1 MAVEDITSATQA
13 VATGGFAPLS
23 SALATYVTPNV
34 LRSLLV
40 DRDGSLVSRSTVLTD
55 EGSWRES
62 FNAPLGVDWQQNAGG
77 GSLVQAGSTLTI
89 TGSLVPGA
97 AGYIARTV
105 DYAPILLSVCLGTGG
120 VSPATVLAPVV
131 VRGGGGGA
139 GAGETFFGLYALDLV
154 ANPTLDPSHP
164 TAQASFAEWLFTPN
178 PALTTQG
185 ILVTRSSASS
195 PAGTEGTAPVTISTT
210 LGAGWRTISLGQQ
223 SAIFRDGSTTLPTAT
238 VRATRSREL
247 PAPYAP
253 MFFAAGFRAGAF
265 PAAPAPV
272 LALDTVLVQSIDR
285 INTDA
290 SF

>member
-40 DRDGSLVSRSTVLTD
+40 DRDGSLVSRSTVLTH

-89 TGSLVPGA
+89 TGSLVSGA

-131 VRGGGGGA
+131 VRGGGT
-139 GAGETFFGLYALDLV
+139 GETFFGLYALDLA

-164 TAQASFAEWLFTPN
+164 TAQASFAEWRFTPA

-195 PAGTEGTAPVTISTT
+195 PAGTEGVAPVTVSTT
-210 LGAGWRTISLGQQ
+210 LGAGWRTISCGQQ

-247 PAPYAP
+247 PEPYTP
-253 MFFAAGFRAGAF
+253 MFFAAGFRAGATPSGF
-265 PAAPAPV
+265 LPV
-272 LALDTVLVQSIDR
+272 LALDTVLAQSIDR
-285 INTDA
+285 LNTDA

>member
-77 GSLVQAGSTLTI
+77 GSLVQAGSTLAI
-89 TGSLVPGA
+89 TGSLVPGD

-131 VRGGGGGA
+131 VRGGGT
-139 GAGETFFGLYALDLV
+139 GETFFGVYALDLA

-164 TAQASFAEWLFTPN
+164 TAQASFAEWRFTPA
-178 PALTTQG
+178 PAVTTQG

-195 PAGTEGTAPVTISTT
+195 SAGTEGVAPVTVSTT
-210 LGAGWRTISLGQQ
+210 LGAGWRTISCGQQ

-247 PAPYAP
+247 PGPYTP
-253 MFFAAGFRAGAF
+253 MFFAAGFRAGA
-265 PAAPAPV
+265 APALPLPV
-272 LALDTVLVQSIDR
+272 LALDSVLVQSIDR
-285 INTDA
+285 LNTDA

>member
-89 TGSLVPGA
+89 TGSLVSGA

-131 VRGGGGGA
+131 VRGGGT
-139 GAGETFFGLYALDLV
+139 GETFFGLYALDLA

-164 TAQASFAEWLFTPN
+164 TAQASFAEWRFTPA

-195 PAGTEGTAPVTISTT
+195 PAGTEGVAPVTVSTT
-210 LGAGWRTISLGQQ
+210 LGAGWRTISCGQQ

-247 PAPYAP
+247 PEPYTP
-253 MFFAAGFRAGAF
+253 MFFAAGFRAGA
-265 PAAPAPV
+265 APSGPPPV

-285 INTDA
+285 LNTDA

>member
-23 SALATYVTPNV
+23 DALATYDAPNV

-77 GSLVQAGSTLTI
+77 GSVVQANSTLTI
-89 TGSLVPGA
+89 TGSLVPGD
-97 AGYIARTV
+97 AGYIARPV

-131 VRGGGGGA
+131 VRGGGT
-139 GAGETFFGLYALDLV
+139 GETFFGLYALDLV

-164 TAQASFAEWLFTPN
+164 TAQASFAEWRFTPA

-185 ILVTRSSASS
+185 ILVARSSASS
-195 PAGTEGTAPVTISTT
+195 PAGTEGTATVTVSTT
-210 LGAGWRTISLGQQ
+210 LGAGWRTISCGQQ

-247 PAPYAP
+247 PGPYTP
-253 MFFAAGFRAGAF
+253 LFFAAGFRAGA
-265 PAAPAPV
+265 APALPLPV
-272 LALDTVLVQSIDR
+272 LALDTVLAQSIDR
-285 INTDA
+285 LNTDA

>member
-1 MAVEDITSATQA
+1 MAVDDITSATQA
-13 VATGGFAPLS
+13 VATGGFAPLPN
-23 SALATYVTPNV
+23 ALATYVTPNV

-77 GSLVQAGSTLTI
+77 GSLVQASSTLTI
-89 TGSLVPGA
+89 TGSLVPGD

-131 VRGGGGGA
+131 VRGGGT
-139 GAGETFFGLYALDLV
+139 GESFFGVYALDLA

-164 TAQASFAEWLFTPN
+164 TAQASFAEWLFTPA

-195 PAGTEGTAPVTISTT
+195 PAGTEGVAPVTVSTT

-247 PAPYAP
+247 PEPYTP
-253 MFFAAGFRAGAF
+253 MFFAAGFRAGVG
-265 PAAPAPV
+265 PALPLPV

-285 INTDA
+285 LNTDA

>member
-23 SALATYVTPNV
+23 SAVATYVTPNV

-131 VRGGGGGA
+131 VRGGGT
-139 GAGETFFGLYALDLV
+139 GETFFGLYALDLV

-164 TAQASFAEWLFTPN
+164 TAQASFAEWRFT

-195 PAGTEGTAPVTISTT
+195 PAGTEGVAPVTVSTT
-210 LGAGWRTISLGQQ
+210 LGAGWRTISCGQQ

-247 PAPYAP
+247 PEPYTP
-253 MFFAAGFRAGAF
+253 MFFAAGFRAGATPSGF
-265 PAAPAPV
+265 LPV
-272 LALDTVLVQSIDR
+272 LALDTVLAQSIDR
-285 INTDA
+285 LNTDA

>member
-13 VATGGFAPLS
+13 VATGSFAPVED
-23 SALATYVTPNV
+23 SAAAYVTPNV

-62 FNAPLGVDWQQNAGG
+62 FSGPLGVEWQQNAGR
-77 GSLVQAGSTLTI
+77 GSLVQASSTLTI
-89 TGSLVPGA
+89 TGSLVPGD

-105 DYAPILLSVCLGTGG
+105 DYAPIMLSVCLGTGG

-131 VRGGGGGA
+131 VRGGGT
-139 GAGETFFGLYALDLV
+139 GETFFGLYALDLV

-164 TAQASFAEWLFTPN
+164 TAQAKFAEWRFTPA

-195 PAGTEGTAPVTISTT
+195 PAGTEGVAPVTVSTT
-210 LGAGWRTISLGQQ
+210 LGAGWRTISCGQQ

-247 PAPYAP
+247 PEPYTP
-253 MFFAAGFRAGAF
+253 MFFAAGFRAGVG
-265 PAAPAPV
+265 PLAPPPV

-285 INTDA
+285 LNTDGG
-290 SF
+290 F

>member
-23 SALATYVTPNV
+23 SAVATYVTPNV

-89 TGSLVPGA
+89 TGSLVSGA

-131 VRGGGGGA
+131 VRGGGT
-139 GAGETFFGLYALDLV
+139 GETFFGLYALDLA

-164 TAQASFAEWLFTPN
+164 TAQASFVEWRFTA
-178 PALTTQG
+178 ALTTQG

-195 PAGTEGTAPVTISTT
+195 PAGTEGVAPVTVSTT
-210 LGAGWRTISLGQQ
+210 LGAGWRTISCGQQ

-247 PAPYAP
+247 PEPYTP
-253 MFFAAGFRAGAF
+253 MFFAAGFRAGA
-265 PAAPAPV
+265 APALPLPV

-285 INTDA
+285 LNTDA

>member
-23 SALATYVTPNV
+23 SAVATYVTPNV

-89 TGSLVPGA
+89 TGSLVSGA

-131 VRGGGGGA
+131 VRGGGT
-139 GAGETFFGLYALDLV
+139 GETFFGLYALDLA

-164 TAQASFAEWLFTPN
+164 TAQASFAEWRFTPA

-195 PAGTEGTAPVTISTT
+195 PAGTEGVAPVTVSTT
-210 LGAGWRTISLGQQ
+210 LGAGWRTISCGQQ

-247 PAPYAP
+247 PEPYTP
-253 MFFAAGFRAGAF
+253 MFFAAGFRAGA
-265 PAAPAPV
+265 APSGPPPV

-285 INTDA
+285 LNTDA

>member
-1 MAVEDITSATQA
+1 MAVDDITSATQA
-13 VATGGFAPLS
+13 VATGGFAPLPN
-23 SALATYVTPNV
+23 ALATYVTPNV

-89 TGSLVPGA
+89 TGSLTSGD

-131 VRGGGGGA
+131 VRGGGT
-139 GAGETFFGLYALDLV
+139 GETFFGLYALDLA

-164 TAQASFAEWLFTPN
+164 TAQASFAEWRFTPA

-247 PAPYAP
+247 PEPYTP
-253 MFFAAGFRAGAF
+253 MFFAAGFRAGGG
-265 PAAPAPV
+265 PSVPPPV

-285 INTDA
+285 LNTDA
-290 SF
+290 SV

>member
-13 VATGGFAPLS
+13 VATGGFAPLPN
-23 SALATYVTPNV
+23 ALATYVTPNV

-62 FNAPLGVDWQQNAGG
+62 FNSALGVDWQQNAGG

-89 TGSLVPGA
+89 TGSLTSLD

-131 VRGGGGGA
+131 VRGGGT
-139 GAGETFFGLYALDLV
+139 GETFFGLYALDLA

-164 TAQASFAEWLFTPN
+164 TAQASFAEWRFT

-195 PAGTEGTAPVTISTT
+195 PAGTEGVAPVTVSTT

-247 PAPYAP
+247 PEPYTP
-253 MFFAAGFRAGAF
+253 MFFAAGFRAGGG
-265 PAAPAPV
+265 PLAPPPV

-285 INTDA
+285 LHTDGG
-290 SF
+290 F

>member
-62 FNAPLGVDWQQNAGG
+62 FSGPLGVDWQQNAGG

-89 TGSLVPGA
+89 TGSLASGD

-131 VRGGGGGA
+131 VRGGGT
-139 GAGETFFGLYALDLV
+139 GETFFGLYALDLA

-164 TAQASFAEWLFTPN
+164 TAQASFAEWRFT

-195 PAGTEGTAPVTISTT
+195 PAGTEGVAPVTVSTT

-272 LALDTVLVQSIDR
+272 LALDTVLAQSIDR
-285 INTDA
+285 LNTDA
-290 SF
+290 GF

>member
-62 FNAPLGVDWQQNAGG
+62 FSGPLGVDWQQNAGG

-89 TGSLVPGA
+89 TGSLASGD

-131 VRGGGGGA
+131 VRGGGT
-139 GAGETFFGLYALDLV
+139 GETFFGLYALDLA

-164 TAQASFAEWLFTPN
+164 TAQASFAEWRFT

-195 PAGTEGTAPVTISTT
+195 PAGTEGVAPVTVSTT

-253 MFFAAGFRAGAF
+253 MFFAAGFRAGA
-265 PAAPAPV
+265 APALPLPV
-272 LALDTVLVQSIDR
+272 LALDTVLAQSIDR
-285 INTDA
+285 LNTDA

>member
-1 MAVEDITSATQA
+1 MAVEDITSGTQA
-13 VATGGFAPLS
+13 VATGGFAPVPD
-23 SALATYVTPNV
+23 ALATYINPNV

-40 DRDGSLVSRSTVLTD
+40 DRDGSLVSRATVLTD
-55 EGSWRES
+55 EGAWRES

-89 TGSLVPGA
+89 TGSLVSGA

-131 VRGGGGGA
+131 VRGGGT
-139 GAGETFFGLYALDLV
+139 GETFFGLYALDLV

-164 TAQASFAEWLFTPN
+164 TAQASFVEWRFP
-178 PALTTQG
+178 PGSTTQG

-195 PAGTEGTAPVTISTT
+195 PAGTEGSAPVTVSTT
-210 LGAGWRTISLGQQ
+210 NGAGFRTIAVGPQ
-223 SAIFRDGSTTLPTAT
+223 SAIFRDGATTLPATT

-247 PAPYAP
+247 PGPYTTL
-253 MFFAAGFRAGAF
+253 FFAAGFRAGAA

-272 LALDTVLVQSIDR
+272 LALDTVLLQSINR
-285 INTDA
+285 LNTDA
-290 SF
+290 GF

>member
-77 GSLVQAGSTLTI
+77 GSLVQASSTLTI
-89 TGSLVPGA
+89 TGSLVPED

-131 VRGGGGGA
+131 VRGGGT
-139 GAGETFFGLYALDLV
+139 GETFFGLYALDLV

-164 TAQASFAEWLFTPN
+164 TAQASFAEWRFTA
-178 PALTTQG
+178 ALTTQG

-195 PAGTEGTAPVTISTT
+195 PAGTEGVAPVTVSTT
-210 LGAGWRTISLGQQ
+210 LGAGWRTISCGQQ

-247 PAPYAP
+247 PAPYTP
-253 MFFAAGFRAGAF
+253 MFFAAGFRAGATPSGF
-265 PAAPAPV
+265 LPV

-285 INTDA
+285 LNTDA

>member
-1 MAVEDITSATQA
+1 MAVEDITSGTQA
-13 VATGGFAPLS
+13 VATGGFAPVPD
-23 SALATYVTPNV
+23 AAAKYINPNV

-55 EGSWRES
+55 EGAWRES

-77 GSLVQAGSTLTI
+77 GSLVQAASTLTI

-97 AGYIARTV
+97 AGYIARVV
-105 DYAPILLSVCLGTGG
+105 DYAPIMLSVCLGTGG
-120 VSPATVLAPVV
+120 VSPATALDPVV
-131 VRGGGGGA
+131 VRGGGTA
-139 GAGETFFGLYALDLV
+139 ETFFGVYRLDLA
-154 ANPTLDPSHP
+154 ANPTLNPSHP
-164 TAQASFAEWLFTPN
+164 TAQESFVEWRFTPN

-195 PAGTEGTAPVTISTT
+195 PAGTEGAAPVTISTT
-210 LGAGWRTISLGQQ
+210 LGAGWRTISCGQQ
-223 SAIFRDGSTTLPTAT
+223 SAVFRDGATTLPTAT

-253 MFFAAGFRAGAF
+253 MFFAAGFRAGGG
-265 PAAPAPV
+265 PLAPAPV

-290 SF
+290 GF

>member
-89 TGSLVPGA
+89 TGSLVSGD

-131 VRGGGGGA
+131 VRGGGT
-139 GAGETFFGLYALDLV
+139 GETFFGLYALDLA

-164 TAQASFAEWLFTPN
+164 TAQASFAEWRFT

-195 PAGTEGTAPVTISTT
+195 PAGTEGVAPVTVSTT

-223 SAIFRDGSTTLPTAT
+223 SAIYRDGSTTLPTAT

-247 PAPYAP
+247 PEPYTP
-253 MFFAAGFRAGAF
+253 MFFAAGFRAGVG
-265 PAAPAPV
+265 PALPLPV
-272 LALDTVLVQSIDR
+272 LALDTVLAQSIDR
-285 INTDA
+285 LNTDA

>member
-13 VATGGFAPLS
+13 VATGGFAPVPD
-23 SALATYVTPNV
+23 ALATYINPNV

-40 DRDGSLVSRSTVLTD
+40 DRDGSLVSRATVLTD

-89 TGSLVPGA
+89 TGSLVPGG
-97 AGYIARTV
+97 AGYIAHAA
-105 DYAPILLSVCLGTGG
+105 DQAPLSLAVCLGTGG
-120 VSPATVLAPVV
+120 VLPVV
-131 VRGGGGGA
+131 VRGGGT
-139 GAGETFFGLYALDLV
+139 GETFFGLYALDLV

-164 TAQASFAEWLFTPN
+164 TAQESFVEWRFP
-178 PALTTQG
+178 PGITTQG

-195 PAGTEGTAPVTISTT
+195 PAGTEGSAPVTISTT
-210 LGAGWRTISLGQQ
+210 LGAGFRTIAVGPQ
-223 SAIFRDGSTTLPTAT
+223 SAIFRDGATTLPTTT

-247 PAPYAP
+247 PGPYTTL
-253 MFFAAGFRAGAF
+253 FFAAGFRAGAA

-272 LALDTVLVQSIDR
+272 LALDTVLLQSINR
-285 INTDA
+285 LNTDA
-290 SF
+290 GF

>member
-62 FNAPLGVDWQQNAGG
+62 FNAPLGVDWQQNAGF

-89 TGSLVPGA
+89 SGSLTPGD

-105 DYAPILLSVCLGTGG
+105 DYAPIMLSVCLGTGG

-131 VRGGGGGA
+131 VRGGGA

-164 TAQASFAEWLFTPN
+164 TAQESFVEWRFTPA

-247 PAPYAP
+247 PEPYVP
-253 MFFAAGFRAGAF
+253 LFFAAGFRAGAF

-285 INTDA
+285 LNTDGG
-290 SF
+290 F

>member
-1 MAVEDITSATQA
+1 MAVDDITSATQA

-62 FNAPLGVDWQQNAGG
+62 FSGPLGVDWQQNAGG
-77 GSLVQAGSTLTI
+77 GSLVQASSTLTI
-89 TGSLVPGA
+89 TGSLVPGD

-120 VSPATVLAPVV
+120 VSPVV
-131 VRGGGGGA
+131 VRGGAGGT
-139 GAGETFFGLYALDLV
+139 GETFFGLYALDLV

-164 TAQASFAEWLFTPN
+164 TAQESFVEWRFP
-178 PALTTQG
+178 PAPSLLTRG

-195 PAGTEGTAPVTISTT
+195 PAGTEGATPVTISDT
-210 LGAGWRTISLGQQ
+210 LGAGWRTISCGQQ
-223 SAIFRDGSTTLPTAT
+223 SVIFRDGSTTLPTAT
-238 VRATRSREL
+238 VRAVRSREL
-247 PAPYAP
+247 PEPYTP
-253 MFFAAGFRAGAF
+253 MFFAAGFRAGAT
-265 PAAPAPV
+265 PAAPPPV

-285 INTDA
+285 LNTDA

>member
-131 VRGGGGGA
+131 VRGNGTE
-139 GAGETFFGLYALDLV
+139 ETFFGLYALDLV

-164 TAQASFAEWLFTPN
+164 TAQASFAEWRFTPA

-247 PAPYAP
+247 PEPYTP
-253 MFFAAGFRAGAF
+253 MFFAAGFRAGGG
-265 PAAPAPV
+265 PSVTPPV

-285 INTDA
+285 LNTDA

>member
-89 TGSLVPGA
+89 TGSLVSGA

-131 VRGGGGGA
+131 VRGGGT
-139 GAGETFFGLYALDLV
+139 GETFFGLYALDLA

-164 TAQASFAEWLFTPN
+164 TAQASVVEWRFTA
-178 PALTTQG
+178 ALTTQG

-195 PAGTEGTAPVTISTT
+195 PAGTEGVAPVTVSTT
-210 LGAGWRTISLGQQ
+210 LGAGWRTISCGQQ

-247 PAPYAP
+247 PEPYTP
-253 MFFAAGFRAGAF
+253 MFFAAGFRAGA
-265 PAAPAPV
+265 APSGPPPV

-285 INTDA
+285 LNTDA

>member
-1 MAVEDITSATQA
+1 MAVDDITSATQA
-13 VATGGFAPLS
+13 VATGGFAPVPD
-23 SALATYVTPNV
+23 ALATYINPNV

-40 DRDGSLVSRSTVLTD
+40 DRDGSLVSRATVLTD
-55 EGSWRES
+55 EGAWRES
-62 FNAPLGVDWQQNAGG
+62 FSAPLGPDWQQSAGS
-77 GSLVQAGSTLTI
+77 GSLVQTGSTLTI
-89 TGSLVPGA
+89 TGSLTPDD
-97 AGYIARTV
+97 AGYIARVV

-131 VRGGGGGA
+131 VRGGGT
-139 GAGETFFGLYALDLV
+139 GETYFGLYALDLA
-154 ANPTLDPSHP
+154 ANPTLDPSHA
-164 TAQASFAEWLFTPN
+164 TAQASFVEWRFTPN

-195 PAGTEGTAPVTISTT
+195 PAGTEGIAPVTISTT
-210 LGAGWRTISLGQQ
+210 LGAGWRTISYGQQ

-247 PAPYAP
+247 PAPYQQ

-265 PAAPAPV
+265 PAPPLPV

-285 INTDA
+285 LNTDA
-290 SF
+290 GF

>member
-1 MAVEDITSATQA
+1 MAVDDITSATQA
-13 VATGGFAPLS
+13 VATGGFAPLPN
-23 SALATYVTPNV
+23 ALATYVTPNV

-62 FNAPLGVDWQQNAGG
+62 FNSALGVDWQQNAGG

-89 TGSLVPGA
+89 TGSLTSLD

-131 VRGGGGGA
+131 VRGGGT
-139 GAGETFFGLYALDLV
+139 GETFFGLYALDLA

-164 TAQASFAEWLFTPN
+164 TAQASFAEWRFT

-195 PAGTEGTAPVTISTT
+195 PAGTEGVAPVTVSTT

-247 PAPYAP
+247 PEPYTP
-253 MFFAAGFRAGAF
+253 MFFAAGFRAGGG
-265 PAAPAPV
+265 PLAPPPV

-285 INTDA
+285 LNTDA